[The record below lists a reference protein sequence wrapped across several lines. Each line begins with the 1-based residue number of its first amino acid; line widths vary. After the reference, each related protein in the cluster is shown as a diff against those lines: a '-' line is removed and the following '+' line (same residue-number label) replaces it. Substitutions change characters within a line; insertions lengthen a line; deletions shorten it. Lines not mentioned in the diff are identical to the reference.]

1 MLAGFFDSWEDV
13 MIGQLNSL
21 LEQLDELLARAIRE
35 LEPIETTA
43 ALEEWD
49 TRYLGRNRGELKNF
63 SSVMPKLTKEER
75 PVVGQKINTVKAE
88 LEQRLKAK
96 REALRNAELLRT
108 LESERLDVTLPGRS
122 VPAGHMH
129 PLSRVTWEVT
139 QIFAKMGF
147 SVVQGPEVETDY
159 YNFQALNIPA
169 EHPARDMQDTFWVV
183 PGQILLRT
191 QTSPMQIRVM
201 EQMQPPVRVLVP
213 GKVFRNEAIDAS
225 HEAMFHQIEGLMVDE
240 YTTMADLKGM
250 LERFA
255 REMFGEGRRVR
266 FRGSYFPF
274 TEPSA
279 EVDID
284 CPLCNGQ
291 GCRVCKY
298 SGWVEVLGSGMV
310 HPRVLREVGYNPEK
324 YRGFAFGM
332 GVERI
337 AIIKYSIDDI
347 RLFSGNDLRFLKQF

>member
-1 MLAGFFDSWEDV
+1 

-63 SSVMPKLTKEER
+63 SSVMPELAKEER

-255 REMFGEGRRVR
+255 REMFGEGRKVR

>member
-1 MLAGFFDSWEDV
+1 MLAGFLIFGGC

-43 ALEEWD
+43 ELEEWD

-75 PVVGQKINTVKAE
+75 PIVGQKINAVKTE

-96 REALRNAELLRT
+96 REELRNSELLRT
-108 LESERLDVTLPGRS
+108 LERERIDVTLPGRAE
-122 VPAGHMH
+122 PAGHMH

-159 YNFQALNIPA
+159 YNFQALNIP
-169 EHPARDMQDTFWVV
+169 EDHPARDMQDTFWVV

-201 EQMQPPVRVLVP
+201 EQMRPPVRVVVP
-213 GKVFRNEAIDAS
+213 GKVYRNEAIDAS
-225 HEAMFHQIEGLMVDE
+225 HEAMFHQIEGLLVDE
-240 YTTMADLKGM
+240 HTTMADLKGI

-255 REMFGEGRRVR
+255 REMFGEGRKVR
-266 FRGSYFPF
+266 FRASYFPF

-284 CPLCNGQ
+284 CPLCNGE

-298 SGWVEVLGSGMV
+298 SGWLEILGSGMV
-310 HPRVLREVGYNPEK
+310 HPRVLREVGYDPEK

-337 AIIKYSIDDI
+337 AMLKYSIGEI